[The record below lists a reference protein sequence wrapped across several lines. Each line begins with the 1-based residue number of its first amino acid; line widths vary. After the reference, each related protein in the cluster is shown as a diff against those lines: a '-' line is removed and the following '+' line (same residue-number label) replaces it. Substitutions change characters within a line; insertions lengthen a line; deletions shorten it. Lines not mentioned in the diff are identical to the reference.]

1 MFFRHRGFQDYAY
14 SVADQSHLSF
24 RIFPVNHSTQ
34 FKYIH
39 DDQGRKLSYLMHRL
53 AAISAEYR
61 TNPGPGDKSLRCR
74 CRTGAGMV
82 CGNEIIVSESPDF
95 RRLVMCDNNC
105 QSFVKICNPRPS
117 QNNFL
122 LSDNFHFSVTYRNN
136 IKLII
141 FSVNDSY
148 LARS

>member
-1 MFFRHRGFQDYAY
+1 MFFCHRGFQDYAY

-53 AAISAEYR
+53 AAISAKYR

-105 QSFVKICNPRPS
+105 QSFVKICNSLPF
-117 QNNFL
+117 QEKFL
-122 LSDNFHFSVTYRNN
+122 LFPNFNFYITYRNIFNFN
-136 IKLII
+136 II
-141 FSVNDSY
+141 SVADFY